1 MSAGMHGVLLATAFC
16 LLSAVAALAQEA
28 QSAGGASL
36 PEGAGLA
43 AKYPGDVGIDKD
55 AAVVFVENFE
65 NGTVADIGQRWG
77 SINNKGSKPMVLD
90 ADVPAG
96 TAGTRSLQVTAT
108 LGQNSGGALYTVF
121 KPAADQV
128 YCRFYV
134 KFDKEA
140 GYIHH
145 FVWLEAESTGA
156 DYPNPQAGSRPAGDK
171 RFSTAL
177 EPKGD
182 WNSKVPPPGQWN
194 LYSYWQEMRIDPKMN
209 KYWGNSF
216 TPNPP
221 VLIPRDKWI
230 CAEFMMKANSA
241 PDKADGEQAF
251 WIDGKLAGRFTGIRW
266 RSTNDLKI
274 NKLWLEH
281 YIGIGGGA
289 PFEAKA
295 YYPNGKFNRV
305 WFDDVVVA
313 TQYVGPL
320 APAK

>member
-1 MSAGMHGVLLATAFC
+1 VKMLVIA
-16 LLSAVAALAQEA
+16 AVVTGLALAVFA
-28 QSAGGASL
+28 QAQQKAGADTSAL
-36 PEGAGLA
+36 PEGPGIA
-43 AKYPGDVGIDKD
+43 AKYPGDAGIDKD
-55 AAVVFVENFE
+55 QAVLFAENFE
-65 NGTVADIGQRWG
+65 NGTVADIGERWG
-77 SINNKGSKPMVLD
+77 HINNKGGKPMLLD

-96 TAGTRSLQVTAT
+96 TVGTRSLQVTAT
-108 LGQNSGGALYTVF
+108 LGQDNGGDLYTVF
-121 KPAADQV
+121 KPGADQV

-140 GYIHH
+140 GYVHH

-156 DYPNPQAGSRPAGDK
+156 PWPNPQAGSRPAGDK
-171 RFSTAL
+171 RFSTGL

-182 WNSKVPPPGQWN
+182 WNSKVPPPGEWN
-194 LYSYWQEMRIDPKMN
+194 FYSYWQEMKIDPKMN

-216 TPNPP
+216 TPKPP
-221 VLIPRDKWI
+221 VLIPRDRWI
-230 CAEFMMKANSA
+230 CAEFMLKANSA

-266 RSTNDLKI
+266 RSSNDLKI

-281 YIGIGGGA
+281 YIGIGSGA

-295 YYPNGKFNRV
+295 YYPNGKFHRV

-313 TQYVGPL
+313 TQYIGPL
-320 APAK
+320 AAAK